1 MYIEEQIKAIQE
13 ENKILKAEIEQ
24 LKKYG
29 TVRYVTPKELA
40 ELMNC
45 SLQNVH
51 NKIRNGSIQVTRKL
65 GAPRIPMNQFL
76 EADNIIEFPKARK
89 RREEKEPTMAEQI
102 FG

>member
-65 GAPRIPMNQFL
+65 GSPRIPMNQFL
-76 EADNIIEFPKARK
+76 EADNIIEFPKAQKK
-89 RREEKEPTMAEQI
+89 REQKEPTMAEQI